1 MGRGQAGFSRRYN
14 LENKYSRQTV
24 VVKDLFQK
32 AEGLCSGETQK
43 QTKSANTSIL
53 CCVFKQKPL
62 FSLLSTLHH
71 GSFGGRALRYR
82 LGLLHRSYPRVDQGK
97 HSLDRHLVTHPSTQ
111 LLHSQLIF
119 THHTRTGCWEP
130 DVLLEGKGRSG
141 PRERRQVT

>member
-1 MGRGQAGFSRRYN
+1 MGRGQAGFSGRYN
-14 LENKYSRQTV
+14 LENKCNRQTV

-32 AEGLCSGETQK
+32 AEGLCSGETQI

-71 GSFGGRALRYR
+71 GSFGGRAPRYR

-97 HSLDRHLVTHPSTQ
+97 YSLDRHPGDTPQHTQ

-119 THHTRTGCWEP
+119 THHTWTGCWEP

-141 PRERRQVT
+141 GRQVT